1 LHRRGARTT
10 EKRFGGLK
18 KGARP
23 LSRIFQSLTRVVQ
36 ILIYEK
42 KENWDEEGL
51 AIKSVFQYQ
60 FPCTFG
66 LGSLKNTS
74 DGFAIKWSS

>member
-1 LHRRGARTT
+1 
-10 EKRFGGLK
+10 
-18 KGARP
+18 
-23 LSRIFQSLTRVVQ
+23 VVQ
-36 ILIYEK
+36 ILINEK

-51 AIKSVFQYQ
+51 GIKSVFQYQ
-60 FPCTFG
+60 FPCRFG